1 MLICRNAG
9 GKKRDISAN
18 DLENNS
24 SPKKKIKLSE
34 GKKASTVIDTV
45 TEIEEVSSLKKE
57 KTRKKKKKKPP
68 AEESKED

>member
-9 GKKRDISAN
+9 GKKRDISAT

-24 SPKKKIKLSE
+24 SPKKIKLSD

-45 TEIEEVSSLKKE
+45 TETEEVSSHKKE
-57 KTRKKKKKKPP
+57 KARKKKKKKLL